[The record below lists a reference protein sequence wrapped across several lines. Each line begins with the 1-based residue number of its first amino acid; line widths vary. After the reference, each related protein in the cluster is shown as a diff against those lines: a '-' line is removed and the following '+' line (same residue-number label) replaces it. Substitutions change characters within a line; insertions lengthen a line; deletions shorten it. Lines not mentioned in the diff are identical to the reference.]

1 MLLIKIVSLAFYPTK
16 KKRLKTE
23 EKDKYFDF
31 MNFLLVSKNL
41 KIIRKYDK
49 SSKKYYVLFLR
60 MMLFKKIFL
69 FDQI

>member
-16 KKRLKTE
+16 KRRLKTE

-41 KIIRKYDK
+41 KIIRKHDE
-49 SSKKYYVLFLR
+49 SLKKYYVLFLR
-60 MMLFKKIFL
+60 MMLFKKISL